1 MKGYKMAQPYG
12 QTFKTRTS
20 VLVFLKN
27 AVAPLVLYFD
37 NPQQEYM
44 NLLEIYKTQS
54 NIAKIIEK
62 NTNGPIKKVAFLS
75 NQIAAVGLQE
85 EQVIG

>member
-1 MKGYKMAQPYG
+1 MTQAYG
-12 QTFKTRTS
+12 QNFKIRTS

-27 AVAPLVLYFD
+27 AVAPLVLYLD

-44 NLLEIYKTQS
+44 NLLEIYKNQNS
-54 NIAKIIEK
+54 VARIIEK
-62 NTNGPIKKVAFLS
+62 DTNGPIKKVAFLS

>member
-1 MKGYKMAQPYG
+1 MSQAYG
-12 QTFKTRTS
+12 QIKIRTS

-27 AVAPLVLYFD
+27 AVAPLVLYLD
-37 NPQQEYM
+37 NPQQEYL
-44 NLLEIYKTQS
+44 NLLEIYKNQNS
-54 NIAKIIEK
+54 VAKIIEK
-62 NTNGPIKKVAFLS
+62 DTNGPIKKVAFLS

>member
-1 MKGYKMAQPYG
+1 MTQAYG
-12 QTFKTRTS
+12 QSIKIRTS

-27 AVAPLVLYFD
+27 AVAPLVLYLD
-37 NPQQEYM
+37 NPQQEYL
-44 NLLEIYKTQS
+44 NLLEIYKNQN
-54 NIAKIIEK
+54 NIARIIEK
-62 NTNGPIKKVAFLS
+62 DTNGPIKKVAFLS

>member
-1 MKGYKMAQPYG
+1 MSQAYG
-12 QTFKTRTS
+12 QIKIRTS

-27 AVAPLVLYFD
+27 AVAPLVLYLD
-37 NPQQEYM
+37 NPQQEYL
-44 NLLEIYKTQS
+44 NLLEIYKNQNS
-54 NIAKIIEK
+54 VAKIIEK
-62 NTNGPIKKVAFLS
+62 ETNGPIKKVAFLS